1 MNEIIPLAYNVE
13 QAAKAL
19 NVSRPTMSNLIHI
32 AGFPVVK
39 IGDRRYLIPVD
50 DLRKWLSEQATGKS
64 KAS

>member
-1 MNEIIPLAYNVE
+1 MNKIIPLAYNVE
-13 QAAKAL
+13 QAAEAL

-32 AGFPVVK
+32 EGFPVVK

-50 DLRKWLSEQATGKS
+50 DLRKWLSEQATGKP